1 MQLTQAAFRL
11 ETAVEAQLRLGDS
24 ELASLG
30 ADFLEVLRPAVKQ
43 MMMEVVEMAAQ
54 EVNGQL
60 VGHRV
65 DIRLVDSDPELVV
78 TPDDSRIPP
87 PPPPPL
93 AEGLDEAVDA
103 LERITLRLP
112 GYLKD
117 LVAQAADEAGDSIN
131 SFVVDALRSRA
142 YERAATSSVKK
153 TFDL

>member
-11 ETAVEAQLRLGDS
+11 ETAVESQLRLGDP

-30 ADFLEVLRPAVKQ
+30 ADLLEVLRPAVKQ

-65 DIRLVDSDPELVV
+65 DIRLVDGDPELVV
-78 TPDDSRIPP
+78 TPDDSRI

-153 TFDL
+153 TIDL

>member
-1 MQLTQAAFRL
+1 
-11 ETAVEAQLRLGDS
+11 
-24 ELASLG
+24 
-30 ADFLEVLRPAVKQ
+30 
-43 MMMEVVEMAAQ
+43 
-54 EVNGQL
+54 
-60 VGHRV
+60 
-65 DIRLVDSDPELVV
+65 
-78 TPDDSRIPP
+78 
-87 PPPPPL
+87 
-93 AEGLDEAVDA
+93 VDA

>member
-11 ETAVEAQLRLGDS
+11 ETAVEAQLRLGDP
-24 ELASLG
+24 ELATLG
-30 ADFLEVLRPAVKQ
+30 ADLLEVLRPAVKQ
-43 MMMEVVEMAAQ
+43 IMMEVVEMAAQ

-65 DIRLVDSDPELVV
+65 DIRLVEGDPELIV
-78 TPDDSRIPP
+78 TPDDSRI

-117 LVAQAADEAGDSIN
+117 LVAQAADEAGDSVN

-142 YERAATSSVKK
+142 YERATTSSVKK
-153 TFDL
+153 TIDL